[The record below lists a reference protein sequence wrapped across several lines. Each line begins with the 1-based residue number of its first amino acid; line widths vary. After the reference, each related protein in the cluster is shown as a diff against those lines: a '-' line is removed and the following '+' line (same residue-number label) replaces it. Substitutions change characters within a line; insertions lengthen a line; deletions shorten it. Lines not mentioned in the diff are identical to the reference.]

1 MFLTESA
8 FSSSNNFNAKKPNG
22 RIDVITIDQVNAYF
36 YVPVDSGNLDRVSPV
51 PVFLVFGDED
61 YTEESAKQTAV
72 NSGLAEIASK
82 EGSIIVFINPKGDT
96 WAESDVNTYIEL
108 LSHFTENERVAT
120 AAEGGPYPGFIER
133 VYVYGEG
140 KGADFV
146 AENLAKEVVF
156 EQPEPWGP
164 RDVTPA
170 FITLFNNTVLPSI
183 PDPKFDSDIPIIAI
197 NSVDGTEKRLK
208 ELNEKSNLYAV
219 KTSKEGEGFVRD
231 LILLS
236 YEELGGTTRRIESVI
251 VQFANYEAEGITET
265 IEIRQLTTGSIR
277 YHQYIPNH
285 LDMDQK
291 ESIALLMT
299 YHGGGNTAEF
309 HSMTSEWPLIAKQ
322 EGFIVV
328 SVDRHME
335 NKTKESI
342 ELLKMLF
349 EEYPAIDKTRVYAS
363 GFSMGAVQT
372 WKLGEKFPQYF
383 AAIAPMGAG
392 FISEDSNGVNF
403 KESNPLIDQ
412 LDILPYTMPVF
423 YIGGALSPLPE
434 LPSQPNSNVV
444 DDALTYFLKMNKVND
459 SYQYDANVDE
469 TWGIAPTETYPFR
482 NEVLGRDTVVS
493 LFMSEDNQIY
503 TAFASGEKSHL
514 VYATD
519 SRLAWNFISQFS
531 RNPDGTITISLTDEV
546 GDEPNNNEREKPEQK
561 TDTVDKESDK
571 NPNDNKYGFN

>member
-1 MFLTESA
+1 MLFRS
-8 FSSSNNFNAKKPNG
+8 

-36 YVPVDSGNLDRVSPV
+36 YVPVGSKNLDRVSLV

-61 YTEESAKQTAV
+61 YTEESAKQTAIS
-72 NSGLAEIASK
+72 SGLADIASK
-82 EGSIIVFINPKGDT
+82 EGSIIVFINPRGDT
-96 WAESDVNTYIEL
+96 WSESDVNTYIEL
-108 LSHFTENERVAT
+108 LSYFTENERVGT
-120 AAEGGPYPGFIER
+120 AAKGGPYPGFIER

-170 FITLFNNTVLPSI
+170 FITLFNNIVLPSNR
-183 PDPKFDSDIPIIAI
+183 DPKFGSDIPIVAI
-197 NSVDGTEKRLK
+197 NPVEGTEKRLK

-219 KTSKEGEGFVRD
+219 ETSKEKEGFVRE
-231 LILLS
+231 LILSS
-236 YEELGGTTRRIESVI
+236 YEKLGGTTRRIEGVI
-251 VQFANYEAEGITET
+251 VQLANYETEDITET
-265 IEIRQLTTGSIR
+265 VEVRQLTTGSIR

-285 LDMDQK
+285 LDMEQ
-291 ESIALLMT
+291 EGSIPLLMT

-309 HSMTSEWPLIAKQ
+309 HSMTSEWPLVAKE

-342 ELLKMLF
+342 ELLDMLF

-392 FISEDSNGVNF
+392 FISEDSDGVNF
-403 KESNPLIDQ
+403 KKSDPLIDQ

-423 YIGGALSPLPE
+423 YVGGALSPLPE
-434 LPSQPNSNVV
+434 LPSKPNSNVV

-459 SYQYDANVDE
+459 SYEYDANVDE
-469 TWGIAPTETYPFR
+469 TWGTSPAETYRFR
-482 NEVLGRDTVVS
+482 NEILDKDTVVS

-531 RNPDGTITISLTDEV
+531 RHPDGTITIASTDEIE
-546 GDEPNNNEREKPEQK
+546 D
-561 TDTVDKESDK
+561 D
-571 NPNDNKYGFN
+571 PNDNEGE